1 MPENNK
7 RQKKKNLR
15 GPYQHFDGP
24 TKLMRKSEIHEYATR
39 YLDNIANN
47 KNGKC
52 DYGFM
57 KKLVQE
63 AFSKNDT
70 LQITRDDIRDE
81 AARIVAKQRKV
92 SPESSSGT
100 PKASTTIDEP
110 LDADDPPG
118 DVLQVS
124 VGIDVLA
131 REVANPQP
139 PPLLAGGVKVNEAD
153 AHAAANPPPLPL
165 AAGVEVNE
173 AAVVAMGDYFL
184 FRSGV
189 IVPRT
194 VTHVRIHHSVEF
206 YRYLA
211 SQQGAIPDRAFNEC
225 TTLVHVVLDYGIKS
239 IGAWA
244 FNGCKSLLLI
254 IIPPSVTDI
263 YWYAFAGCTGL
274 RRIIIP
280 PTVTCMLQG
289 AFELCTTLV
298 EVVLHEG
305 LDNIGEKVFCGC
317 SSLLRIIIPLSVTEI
332 RASAFAGCTAL
343 EEIILPEGLQT
354 IYESAFAQCSS
365 LLRINIPRRVEYIG
379 NKAFESCTSLVEVV
393 LHDCLL
399 KTIASRAFSQC
410 SSLLRIDIPESVS
423 YIGLGAFD
431 GCGVTILVG
440 PYDHKKNAYTN
451 VFHRG
456 PGPMYYPR
464 V

>member
-1 MPENNK
+1 MPDNNK

-92 SPESSSGT
+92 SPESSGT

-110 LDADDPPG
+110 LDADDPWG
-118 DVLQVS
+118 EELQVS
-124 VGIDVLA
+124 VGVNVL
-131 REVANPQP
+131 
-139 PPLLAGGVKVNEAD
+139 
-153 AHAAANPPPLPL
+153 AHAAANPQSLPPVG
-165 AAGVEVNE
+165 AGVEVNE
-173 AAVVAMGDYFL
+173 ADVAETDDYFH
-184 FRSGV
+184 FRAGMN
-189 IVPRT
+189 VPRT
-194 VTHVRIHHSVEF
+194 VTRVRTHHSIE
-206 YRYLA
+206 R
-211 SQQGAIPDRAFNEC
+211 IPDWLLLRYIERIPDKAFNEC
-225 TTLVHVVLDYGIKS
+225 TALVEVVLHNGIET

-244 FNGCKSLLLI
+244 FNGCKSLLCI
-254 IIPPSVTDI
+254 IIPASVTTI

-280 PTVTCMLQG
+280 PTVICMLQG
-289 AFELCTTLV
+289 AFELCSTLV

-332 RASAFAGCTAL
+332 CASAFAGCTSL
-343 EEIILPEGLQT
+343 VEVILHEGLQT
-354 IYESAFAQCSS
+354 IDTSAF
-365 LLRINIPRRVEYIG
+365 R
-379 NKAFESCTSLVEVV
+379 
-393 LHDCLL
+393 
-399 KTIASRAFSQC
+399 QC
-410 SSLLRIDIPESVS
+410 SSLLRIDIPTSIHSIGQRAFEFCTALVEVVLHEGLQRIESAAFNSCSSLLHIDIPISVN
-423 YIGLGAFD
+423 YIGSRAFD
-431 GCGVTILVG
+431 GCAVTILLG
-440 PYDHKKNAYTN
+440 HYDHEKKAYQN
-451 VFHRG
+451 LWSRF
-456 PGPMYYPR
+456 
-464 V
+464 